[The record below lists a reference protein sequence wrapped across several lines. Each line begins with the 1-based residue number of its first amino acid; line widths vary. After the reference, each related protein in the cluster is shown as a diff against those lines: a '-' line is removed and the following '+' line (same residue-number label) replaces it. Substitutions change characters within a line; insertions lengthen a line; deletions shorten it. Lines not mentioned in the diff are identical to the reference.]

1 MTAQTQAIDE
11 TILALREQ
19 GRMEDALA
27 RLLDHYEAR
36 VYRMCRAFLRVETW
50 AEDVAQQSLIRIW
63 KGLPGFDGRAAL
75 STWIYS
81 ITRNRCNTA
90 LSGRRGDE
98 LGDEVLVQLADEHA
112 VDPSG
117 VDATS
122 VIEQL
127 VSALPDKYRVP
138 ITLYYFEDESVTE
151 VAERLGCPVGTV
163 KTNLSRARAELRA
176 RLDAMGL
183 GDWTLWN

>member
-1 MTAQTQAIDE
+1 MTAQTEAIDE
-11 TILALREQ
+11 AILALRQQ
-19 GRMEDALA
+19 GRMDDALA

-36 VYRMCRAFLRVETW
+36 VYRLCRAFLRDETW

-98 LGDEVLVQLADEHA
+98 LGDEVLVQLADEHV

-117 VDATS
+117 ADAS
-122 VIEQL
+122 ALIEQL
-127 VSALPDKYRVP
+127 VAALPDKYRVP

-163 KTNLSRARAELRA
+163 KTNLSRARAELRG